1 MNISEF
7 SIKHPIFV
15 TMLTLVVIVL
25 GFMSLGRL
33 PIDLMPDIT
42 YPTLNVFTSYPNTSL
57 AEMEQI
63 ITRPIEEALSSVPG
77 VEEIFSVSSQGSSV
91 VRVMF
96 SWETNLDEASNE
108 IRERID
114 RIISRFPEEVQR
126 PTLRKFDPAQ
136 MPVLMIGILSEL
148 DSIQV
153 RKIID
158 EQISYRIER
167 VPGVASVDIW
177 GGYEREI

>member
-1 MNISEF
+1 
-7 SIKHPIFV
+7 
-15 TMLTLVVIVL
+15 
-25 GFMSLGRL
+25 
-33 PIDLMPDIT
+33 
-42 YPTLNVFTSYPNTSL
+42 
-57 AEMEQI
+57 MEQI
-63 ITRPIEEALSSVPG
+63 ITRPIEEALSSVPC

-91 VRVMF
+91 VRVLF
-96 SWETNLDEASNE
+96 CWGTNLDEASND

-136 MPVLMIGILSEL
+136 MPILMIGILSEL
-148 DSIQV
+148 DPIQV

-167 VPGVASVDIW
+167 VSGVASVDIW
-177 GGYEREI
+177 GGYEREIQVNLFPEKVKALGLPLDLIKLAKSVRRM